1 MKKIIGMSI
10 AFFMIFAGCSK
21 QESTDEAIIAKNT
34 LTNFFDNL
42 DKQKFAKALEYFT
55 TDEGIRES
63 LNIYNPDGETA
74 KEDIIENYCQATMT
88 CLKAKI
94 MEIQKVNDSE
104 YVFKVQF
111 IKSDGSLF
119 ILWPCCGASEEEMP
133 PTDTFNYTVKN
144 IDNTFKVTTPPLYVP

>member
-1 MKKIIGMSI
+1 MSI

-119 ILWPCCGASEEEMP
+119 IL
-133 PTDTFNYTVKN
+133 
-144 IDNTFKVTTPPLYVP
+144 